1 MDAPPQTFCQRSA
14 SLTITENISLYCILI
29 WRQTKTVPYNSCP
42 SEVVIKPSSWQP
54 SPERGDWKLAYN
66 SPSGRGPKMTSR
78 GGDIFSVGIF
88 FERRQ
93 KFLFWHTFSHL
104 DPSMHSSKLLSS
116 SPSLVLAVATTLII
130 RENDNH
136 HLQSCSFL
144 DYCCLKFLRCLFC
157 WIVDCSFSV
166 SITSLNLSHQLT
178 LPSSANSFILLFIE
192 MSSWN
197 TYFPLLLIFFS
208 LFLIIFSLFF
218 FFILSTPPAQDFIIL
233 ISISHSLAKSSHPLL
248 VPKNSYLIFF
258 TSPFH
263 KDASLHAVKHALLWD
278 TNDFDENLTMSQ

>member
-1 MDAPPQTFCQRSA
+1 
-14 SLTITENISLYCILI
+14 
-29 WRQTKTVPYNSCP
+29 
-42 SEVVIKPSSWQP
+42 
-54 SPERGDWKLAYN
+54 
-66 SPSGRGPKMTSR
+66 MTYWGS
-78 GGDIFSVGIF
+78 DIFSVGIF
-88 FERRQ
+88 FEWRQ
-93 KFLFWHTFSHL
+93 KSLFWHTFSHL

-130 RENDNH
+130 RENENH

-166 SITSLNLSHQLT
+166 SITSLNLFHQST
-178 LPSSANSFILLFIE
+178 LPPSANSFILLFIE

-197 TYFPLLLIFFS
+197 TYFPWLLIFFF
-208 LFLIIFSLFF
+208 LFLIIFSFFF
-218 FFILSTPPAQDFIIL
+218 FFILSTPPAQDFITL
-233 ISISHSLAKSSHPLL
+233 ISISLSLAKSSHPLL
-248 VPKNSYLIFF
+248 SHPLLVPKISYLIFF

-278 TNDFDENLTMSQ
+278 TNDFDESLTMSQ